1 MEGGMR
7 WVVLVIRLP
16 AGPSRHRVA
25 KEQRLGKLTLAE
37 LEEEEHSLERLRR
50 WWRDLKARDAFA
62 LPEASDAEQ
71 HLKRCEQLLDA
82 FAEPVYRA
90 VHQPLGESADDA
102 CPADRPDD
110 PPRADGGRLGAAA
123 PAVPAIAARAA
134 AGAGPVHPRLRD
146 HRPPSAAGPAS
157 TPSRKD
163 RDRARRPVAGFPDRP
178 HPGVPA
184 GDRSAGRR
192 RCGRPGVAVRRPAGP
207 PPGAPGGLAG

>member
-82 FAEPVYRA
+82 FAEQVYRA
-90 VHQPLGESADDA
+90 V
-102 CPADRPDD
+102 
-110 PPRADGGRLGAAA
+110 
-123 PAVPAIAARAA
+123 

-146 HRPPSAAGPAS
+146 HRPPAAAGPAS
-157 TPSRKD
+157 TPSRQD